1 MEDVSMSYE
10 CNMGYIDRT
19 VRLLVAFALLY
30 ISVFNA
36 DLVANQVVRYVLGVL
51 GCVNL
56 ITAAIAFCPLY
67 TLAGINTRRRNSS

>member
-1 MEDVSMSYE
+1 MPYE

-19 VRLLVAFALLY
+19 VRLLVGSALLY
-30 ISVFNA
+30 ISLFSA

-67 TLAGINTRRRNSS
+67 TLADINTRRQNSS